1 MCWILILQ
9 RFHLIPKHDICGIKT
24 ISIHM
29 KQRSI
34 SDWIEILYWR
44 LQSRIIMMIEW
55 SLAYIL
61 HFIAIAIDTSR
72 NIVLAT
78 SKLTQCSVYSVVDIG
93 VCLYQIV
100 YMYFFHCR
108 QCMTLTNGYI
118 DIYDV
123 LLLSFP
129 FVQQQQ
135 LYHVVIA
142 SGRPAGSQVHRIYS
156 IQQQIPKCRFGCRCF
171 VWVKHNFT
179 AGT

>member
-1 MCWILILQ
+1 
-9 RFHLIPKHDICGIKT
+9 
-24 ISIHM
+24 M

-93 VCLYQIV
+93 VCLYQNV
-100 YMYFFHCR
+100 Y
-108 QCMTLTNGYI
+108 
-118 DIYDV
+118 V
-123 LLLSFP
+123 LLSLSTMHDFDKW
-129 FVQQQQ
+129 
-135 LYHVVIA
+135 LYRHLWCLAVVVPIRAAAAA
-142 SGRPAGSQVHRIYS
+142 SAATLPCCHCIWPTGWVPGPQDLFDSTTNSKVS
-156 IQQQIPKCRFGCRCF
+156 
-171 VWVKHNFT
+171 VWLSVFCVSETQFYGWHIKVLLWKWLRTISN
-179 AGT
+179 